1 MDRDSIST
9 RSSKY
14 LILLGNF
21 DGIFAEIEKINK
33 IRGLPQISRKIPIFL
48 ENYEIFSVSDIREF
62 FAKRKI

>member
-21 DGIFAEIEKINK
+21 DGLFAEIEKINK